1 MPEHAGGIGAYAV
14 RNSESGKA
22 SRRELPPEAQL
33 AFLDIQDALADNPD
47 AFPGRTRAISRDGTV
62 RVYSHPSPALQVT
75 YEIDTAS
82 RIIHFVHFV
91 APKVNV
97 TRPVFISYSHK
108 DAKWLD
114 KLKLFLRPLEDQDL
128 IRVWDDTEIQPG
140 AQWLDEIQKAL
151 GSARV
156 AVFLVTQDLL
166 NSPFIRDKEL
176 PALLEAANNRG
187 CLIFG
192 IAVSS
197 TTFEDSPLARFQGAI
212 PLHTPLDL
220 LPEPEQNELFK
231 VIYQKM
237 KAAVSIH

>member
-128 IRVWDDTEIQPG
+128 IRVWDDTEIQTG